1 MDETGEQQG
10 IVEVAAYK
18 AGKHQGEAIIWNL
31 YVNEQHRRHGL
42 ARRLMEKAQEAA
54 RQSGCH
60 TAALEWSLRESP
72 HWVIDWYYRIGFD
85 EKEFG
90 RDCSLM
96 KKDIKN
102 QRTMKFKR
110 DYKIEVTADMN
121 DRTFWRMIRK
131 GEPAKPTAEDKQVV
145 AEMLEEI
152 LNKIKN

>member
-1 MDETGEQQG
+1 
-10 IVEVAAYK
+10 
-18 AGKHQGEAIIWNL
+18 
-31 YVNEQHRRHGL
+31 
-42 ARRLMEKAQEAA
+42 MEKAQEAA

-121 DRTFWRMIRK
+121 DRTFWQLTRK
-131 GEPAKPTAEDKQVV
+131 GEPVKPSDEDKQVV
-145 AEMLEEI
+145 KAMLQEI
-152 LNKIKN
+152 IDKIKN